1 MTGCVLTSTGN
12 RGPLISPGP
21 WKIFTSTEKEIMS
34 GKILYRGPV
43 CLEEGNGW
51 QLFQLPTHEEH
62 TYNVHRYHFDT
73 EVEIEASGKFHVMML
88 VEGSSVITETRN
100 GMIQRFN
107 YAETFVVT
115 AASGACR
122 IRNESGN
129 TAVLLAAFMK

>member
-1 MTGCVLTSTGN
+1 MENLYFHRKGDYVREN
-12 RGPLISPGP
+12 LISRPC
-21 WKIFTSTEKEIMS
+21 
-34 GKILYRGPV
+34 L
-43 CLEEGNGW
+43 LEEGNGW